1 MSKSPVEVWLWL
13 LLVMQPH
20 NKKTSFILSGC
31 NYDASRACEQIRDG
45 KLLFLND
52 SEKRRAE
59 EVRMGA
65 VREVLDTCSKNSVRI
80 ITMDD
85 EEYPELLR
93 NIENPPIVLFCAGS
107 LAGINERLSI
117 AAVGAR
123 NVSDYGLAVTAKIC
137 GTLAQSGTVI
147 VSGLAVGSDAA
158 AHKAALDAGGRTVGV
173 LGCGILTNYPSENA
187 QLKRDIVE
195 NGGAVISE
203 LLPTAK
209 ASPNYFNTRNRII
222 SGLSHGTLVLEAGE
236 SSGSLLTAA
245 HAYEQGREVFC
256 IPPHD
261 ILSPRYSGLVELMR
275 EGALPVLSYTDILD
289 AFTLTEADNATAAGV
304 VIEYA
309 PPEIPEASDGSSKKK
324 KKKPNKSQTVE
335 ESKTGELPD
344 DAFPVE
350 NTETSAPDESRLAS
364 LEPNEAEVL
373 KLLFERSADAD
384 YLLDKTD
391 MEYGEISEA
400 LTNLELYGYIT
411 LTPEGVYIVI

>member
-1 MSKSPVEVWLWL
+1 MAKSPVEVWLWL

-31 NYDASRACEQIRDG
+31 NYDASMACEQIRDG

-85 EEYPELLR
+85 DEYPELLR

-107 LAGINERLSI
+107 LEGMNERLSI

-123 NVSDYGLAVTAKIC
+123 NVSDYGLAVTEKIC

-158 AHKAALDAGGRTVGV
+158 AHKAALDAKGRTVGV

-209 ASPNYFNTRNRII
+209 ASPIYFNTRNRII

-236 SSGSLLTAA
+236 SSGSLLTAV
-245 HAYEQGREVFC
+245 HAYEQGREIFC

-261 ILSPRYSGLVELMR
+261 IFSPRYSGLVELMR
-275 EGALPVLSYTDILD
+275 SGALPVLSYTDILD

-309 PPEIPEASDGSSKKK
+309 PPEIPEASEKSSKKK
-324 KKKPNKSQTVE
+324 NKPKSQSSE
-335 ESKTGELPD
+335 ESQTGELPD

-350 NTETSAPDESRLAS
+350 NTETSALDEGRLAS

-391 MEYGEISEA
+391 MEYGEISEV